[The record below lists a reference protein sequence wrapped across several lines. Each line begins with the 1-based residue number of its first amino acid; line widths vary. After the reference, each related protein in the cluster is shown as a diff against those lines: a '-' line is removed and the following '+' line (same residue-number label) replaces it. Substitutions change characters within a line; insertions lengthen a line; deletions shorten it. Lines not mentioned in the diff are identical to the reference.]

1 MTDQQYSR
9 KLERMLATYDKW
21 LYAEQNGKTVE
32 QYLCQKNFYNIAIYG
47 YGMLGKHLFFNLLNS
62 RVCVE
67 YVIDK
72 NAERVFLLNEKEVY
86 TIDDYLP
93 DVDAI
98 IVTLGDWEIARKV
111 KSELEKKFLNKVI
124 LFSEMIHMM

>member
-9 KLERMLATYDKW
+9 KLEQMLATYNKW

-32 QYLCQKNFYNIAIYG
+32 QYLCQKNFFNIAIYG
-47 YGMLGKHLFFNLLNS
+47 YGMLGKHLFFDLLNS

-67 YVIDK
+67 YVIDN
-72 NAERVFLLNEKEVY
+72 NAERIFLFNEKEVY
-86 TIDDYLP
+86 TIDDCLP

-98 IVTLGDWEIARKV
+98 IVTLGDWEIAKKV
-111 KSELEKKFLNKVI
+111 KSELEKSF
-124 LFSEMIHMM
+124 